1 MVTYIIYLFKSVLK
15 ATLYAKSKSY
25 TFYPFVSKYM
35 LFLGGTFTTDNVIK
49 IPEMNYQGTVCL
61 LDNIKI

>member
-1 MVTYIIYLFKSVLK
+1 
-15 ATLYAKSKSY
+15 
-25 TFYPFVSKYM
+25 M

-49 IPEMNYQGTVCL
+49 IQEMNYQGTVCL